1 MRLFEVEALTVG
13 ITGSPFPILREVSF
27 YVEPGEVLA
36 LVGES
41 GSGKTMTA
49 LAAMG
54 LLPFGIE
61 MTGGDVR
68 LEGDSLVRT
77 GGTVERSAAQM
88 SMIFQHP
95 TSALNPTMRVGHQVG
110 RVIQINQRLGRT
122 QSLEAAVEL
131 LKHVGIPG
139 AKRVARNFPHQL
151 SGGMCQRVMIAMAVA
166 CQPRLL
172 IADEPTTALDVTVQA
187 QIFDLIKSLVSEIGC
202 GVLFIT
208 HDLGAVAE
216 MADRVAVLREGR
228 IVQVGTPEQV
238 YETPADTFVARFVGP
253 LPMNLLA
260 RDDGHV
266 GIRPEHVRIGDDLDA
281 RVERVEHA
289 GTEAVVH
296 TVTERG
302 PVVLRLPWGERPA
315 VGDDVRLGWAPAHL
329 HAFDRDGRRLAR

>member
-110 RVIQINQRLGRT
+110 RVIQINQRRGRT
-122 QSLEAAVEL
+122 PSLEAAVEL

-216 MADRVAVLREGR
+216 MADRVAVMYGG
-228 IVQVGTPEQV
+228 QVMEESPV
-238 YETPADTFVARFVGP
+238 RD
-253 LPMNLLA
+253 LLA
-260 RDDGHV
+260 EPRHPYTRYLLESV
-266 GIRPEHVRIGDDLDA
+266 VREVDH
-281 RVERVEHA
+281 RVEDIGVDFALTGCRFGHRCPYVHEKCNGFPPLVEISPSRRVSCFLK
-289 GTEAVVH
+289 TE
-296 TVTERG
+296 E
-302 PVVLRLPWGERPA
+302 LR
-315 VGDDVRLGWAPAHL
+315 
-329 HAFDRDGRRLAR
+329 